1 MTNLRKL
8 AAVFAFVLLSA
19 ACGQKAGVHEEAVAA
34 GEIPADFTGEQPDGL
49 PGDPTDPDNP
59 DNDNPTDP
67 TGPSGPGPGGPGPN
81 VPGGGDTTGVTATTI
96 KIGIHAP
103 LTGAAPISPTS
114 FREGKDLYWNRGTPD
129 DGSDDVTMFGRKVV
143 TFFEDDQYN
152 PSHAKQVCQKMVEQD
167 KVFLLIGGGGT
178 DQIQSCARYAAS
190 KGVPYLSA
198 GVTEIGI
205 RGLENYFALS
215 MSYAQQGPLL
225 AQYIK
230 KRFTTDASRVA
241 MVATDTPNFDDAVDS
256 FTEAFPGVK
265 VFRPAKNENGESM
278 AGNLCTG
285 SVKNYDVVYP
295 LVAPTYYLRLAG
307 AAQCRPQYAG
317 VGVTQGLDTVA
328 STGCRAGGSTQDAV
342 FFSPA
347 PAFAD
352 SNDYDPKFRQSNG
365 SDDIMFLLWGVSASL
380 HQLFDKT
387 GENLTREGFIATT
400 ETARIHTGVYP
411 DLQYSPEERFGAKQ
425 VHVIKNVCTGDSG
438 HYETLEAFKSSF

>member
-8 AAVFAFVLLSA
+8 AAVFAFVLLAA
-19 ACGQKAGVHEEAVAA
+19 ACGQKAGVHEDAVAA
-34 GEIPADFTGEQPDGL
+34 GEIPADLTGENPDGIVD
-49 PGDPTDPDNP
+49 PSDPTDP

-67 TGPSGPGPGGPGPN
+67 TGPDGNDDGGPTVAPP
-81 VPGGGDTTGVTATTI
+81 PGAGDRTGITSTTI

-114 FREGKDLYWNRGTPD
+114 FRTGKDLYWKGKKIL
-129 DGSDDVTMFGRKVV
+129 GRNVV
-143 TFFEDDQYN
+143 TVFEDDQYN

-230 KRFTTDASRVA
+230 KHYTTDGSNIA
-241 MVATDTPNFDDAVDS
+241 MVATNTPNFDDAVSS
-256 FTEAFPGVK
+256 FTQAFPGVR
-265 VFRPAKNENGESM
+265 VFRPEKNERGGSM

-285 SVKNYDVVYP
+285 SVKNFDVVYP
-295 LVAPTYYLRLAG
+295 LVAPTYFLEM
-307 AAQCRPQYAG
+307 AAASQCRPQYAG
-317 VGVTQGLDTVA
+317 VGVTMGLDTVA
-328 STGCRAGGSTQDAV
+328 STGCRASGSVDNAV

-347 PAFAD
+347 PAFFD
-352 SNDYDPKFRQSNG
+352 SDKYDPAFRNAG
-365 SDDIMFLLWGVSASL
+365 GTDDIMFLLWGVAKSL
-380 HQLFDKT
+380 HQLFDMT
-387 GENLTREGFIATT
+387 GPSISRESFIATA
-400 ETARIHTGVYP
+400 ETARLHSGVYP
-411 DLQYSPEERFGAKQ
+411 DIQYTPENRFGAKQ
-425 VHVIKNVCTGDSG
+425 VHVLQVVCTGDNG
-438 HYETLEAFKSSF
+438 HHETIEAFKSSF